1 MAVEDHAPQRG
12 GEHGYIRRRP
22 DTVSPSSNVLK
33 PASAISH
40 FALLPGR
47 QSIVPAMLLQ
57 G

>member
-1 MAVEDHAPQRG
+1 MAIKDHVPQRG
-12 GEHGYIRRRP
+12 GEHGYILRRP
-22 DTVSPSSNVLK
+22 DTMSPSSNVLK
-33 PASAISH
+33 PASAASH